1 MGFQN
6 PFKRRQRGRQ
16 DTHAILPPY
25 PGYDWEA
32 CVAALQSDPQMT
44 EDKFATLMGSN
55 GVTTAKDP
63 SIIARYQEVAR
74 QEAERRAAL
83 AQQAATEQS
92 AQQPEPK
99 KKRGVTIGPGGEIW
113 FYDKEP
119 NWWDRFL
126 SRRREKKEQQQR
138 QARTPDLP
146 AVQAQKNVEAPT
158 SVQPGKLN
166 LVNYT
171 PEQLMQHVDQEL
183 GQVHLGM
190 PWPIWFKWQVGEI
203 WSVVGPMALFAGTA
217 GEVFFFI
224 WNNTSNQSAWWV
236 ALSVLVTVCVLEF
249 TFMVVS
255 YQSDTIRNHIKTK
268 PGGATD
274 EDKKDMRN
282 HILFWFM
289 LAAGVAI
296 GQVSFLIF
304 AMQTKL
310 GGNLPFLIAFS
321 VGRSAFT
328 LAGDF
333 YSAFVHKEKPT
344 SGERTKSRLKQKADL
359 TADLLKQK
367 AEEVTII
374 NNGTILLHQAHTEAE
389 IKMDKLTTTLEIE
402 KLQNRSQVDTMKLVQ
417 GQATMFTD
425 LSSGIIRA
433 LFDPKMSDG
442 DRSKLLGTM
451 QALMGASALLP
462 SPHGHTEVEE
472 EKGL

>member
-1 MGFQN
+1 MGFN
-6 PFKRRQRGRQ
+6 PFKGRQRGNA
-16 DTHAILPPY
+16 DTSAPRGLG
-25 PGYDWEA
+25 GYDWEGA
-32 CVAALQSDPQMT
+32 IVALEKTPGMSDRA
-44 EDKFATLMGSN
+44 FADAMGPHSWSN
-55 GVTTAKDP
+55 QICDDVKKVH
-63 SIIARYQEVAR
+63 RYRNAVEQELYKRDLAR
-74 QEAERRAAL
+74 QTEEEHRQGHAERIADG
-83 AQQAATEQS
+83 TVS
-92 AQQPEPK
+92 AERVAPR
-99 KKRGVTIGPGGEIW
+99 RGFW
-113 FYDKEP
+113 
-119 NWWDRFL
+119 
-126 SRRREKKEQQQR
+126 SRLFSGEKKSEQQD
-138 QARTPDLP
+138 ASTLP
-146 AVQAQKNVEAPT
+146 TIQGNNGGAAPASVE
-158 SVQPGKLN
+158 PGKLN

-203 WSVVGPMALFAGTA
+203 WSVAGPICLFLGTA

-224 WNNTSNQSAWWV
+224 WNNTSNQNAWWV
-236 ALSVLVTVCVLEF
+236 ALSVLITVCVLEF

-274 EDKKDMRN
+274 DDKRDLRN
-282 HILFWFM
+282 HMLFWFL
-289 LAAGVAI
+289 LAVGVAI
-296 GQVSFLIF
+296 GQISFLVV

-333 YSAFVHKEKPT
+333 YSAFVHKEKPS
-344 SGERTKSRLKQKADL
+344 SGERTKSKLKQKADL
-359 TADLLKQK
+359 TSDLLKQK

-389 IKMDKLTTTLEIE
+389 IKMDKLTTHLEIE
-402 KLQNRSQVDTMKLVQ
+402 KLQNRSQIDTMKLMQ

-433 LFDPKMSDG
+433 LFDPKMTDS

-451 QALMGASALLP
+451 QALMGASNLLP
-462 SPHGHTEVEE
+462 QPKDEPLGRIDIHEE
-472 EKGL
+472 EGL